1 MIKKA
6 KKKIKNIIFIRKLI
20 VKMYLNLI
28 NNYYKN
34 KLKFKNQKYIYNIN
48 NTKRNYR
55 LIQIF
60 NKKTMIYNLIVKMIC
75 KN

>member
-1 MIKKA
+1 LIKKA